1 LLPGP
6 GGGAFSQ
13 EILMRTRFVLAVA
26 VLLLVNTARAGADE
40 PEAVSTT
47 AVYSLDGL
55 HCPPCASTVERSLKR
70 VAGVRSARVD
80 YRTKSAQIEFDEAK
94 LSAQKLAR
102 LIAATPHMMGGDMHY
117 SGSLSLHVEG
127 IADEANA
134 KKATDALKGVP
145 GIAKVQVQ
153 RKKELL
159 AVRFAAKGEAT
170 TEQLLAALTSAGL
183 QATLKP

>member
-1 LLPGP
+1 
-6 GGGAFSQ
+6 
-13 EILMRTRFVLAVA
+13 M
-26 VLLLVNTARAGADE
+26 LLLVGTSRAEADE
-40 PEAVSTT
+40 QETVSTA

-70 VAGVRSARVD
+70 TAGVRSARVD
-80 YRTKSAQIEFDEAK
+80 YRTKSAQIEFDESK

-117 SGSLSLHVEG
+117 SGLLTLHVTG
-127 IADEANA
+127 LADAANA

-145 GIAKVQVQ
+145 GIAKVQVRTKQ
-153 RKKELL
+153 NTV
-159 AVRFAAKGEAT
+159 AVRFTPKGDAT
-170 TEQLLAALTSAGL
+170 TEQLLAALTSVGL